1 MGSVNIWLLLK
12 CKRKLVKKIKMTV
25 STTSTSS
32 SSTSMMCNVCKK
44 TEKKYKCPI
53 CLILYCSMD
62 CFKSHKPSCISL
74 SQTESSAE
82 DDQDQ
87 NTSQGDTVALPPPEE
102 AFMFSTPNTVPL
114 DKLQLL
120 SKSEKLKSL
129 LSNKHLCD
137 FLQFLDSSEDKAML
151 MRKAMREPLF
161 VEFVDVCLETISP
174 ELGGRNLTDE
184 ELLEAIKES
193 VNENEED

>member
-1 MGSVNIWLLLK
+1 MGGVINGNIWRVLK
-12 CKRKLVKKIKMTV
+12 CERKFIKKMTV
-25 STTSTSS
+25 STTSSSS

-62 CFKSHKPSCISL
+62 CFKSHKPSCKSL
-74 SQTESSAE
+74 SQTESSTEE
-82 DDQDQ
+82 DQEIKV
-87 NTSQGDTVALPPPEE
+87 DTVATPPEK

-129 LSNKHLCD
+129 LTNKHLCD

-161 VEFVDVCLETISP
+161 VEFVDVCLETINP

-184 ELLEAIKES
+184 ELLEAIQES
-193 VNENEED
+193 VNDNEED

>member
-1 MGSVNIWLLLK
+1 
-12 CKRKLVKKIKMTV
+12 
-25 STTSTSS
+25 
-32 SSTSMMCNVCKK
+32 
-44 TEKKYKCPI
+44 
-53 CLILYCSMD
+53 MD
-62 CFKSHKPSCISL
+62 CFKSHKPSCKSL

-87 NTSQGDTVALPPPEE
+87 NTSQGDSVPLPPPEE

-161 VEFVDVCLETISP
+161 VEFVDVCLETINP

>member
-1 MGSVNIWLLLK
+1 MGGVINGNIWRVLK
-12 CKRKLVKKIKMTV
+12 CERKFIKKIKMTV
-25 STTSTSS
+25 SSSSS

-53 CLILYCSMD
+53 CLILYCSMV
-62 CFKSHKPSCISL
+62 CFKSHKPSCKSL
-74 SQTESSAE
+74 SQTETSAE
-82 DDQDQ
+82 DDQEIKV
-87 NTSQGDTVALPPPEE
+87 DTVATAPEGV
-102 AFMFSTPNTVPL
+102 FMFSTPNTVPL

-129 LSNKHLCD
+129 LTNKHLCD

-161 VEFVDVCLETISP
+161 VEFVDVCLETINP

-184 ELLEAIKES
+184 ELLEAIQES
-193 VNENEED
+193 VNDNEED